1 MDRPYNGQET
11 KRIVSSDDFN
21 GNKLKLEWQWNH
33 NPIDNAWSLKER
45 KGYLRLKTARQVENL
60 YLAPNT
66 ISQRMMGPQSIA
78 TVKIDFSKMK
88 DGDRA
93 GFAAF
98 NGHSGVLTVERNGK
112 DYVLTMKNQTVNL
125 RDGDKAV
132 TSVDSEEIERVN
144 IKNTT
149 LWLRIDADFTN
160 HKDCASFSF
169 SEDGKNF
176 RKIGKDFRMRFDYRR
191 FFMGTR
197 FAIFNYATKKTGG
210 YIDVDN
216 FDIIVN
222 DEISENR

>member
-1 MDRPYNGQET
+1 MKHGYDTEELIAALATPWGESALAVIRTSGTGSVE
-11 KRIVSSDDFN
+11 KIVSIFK
-21 GNKLKLEWQWNH
+21 GNKDITKL
-33 NPIDNAWSLKER
+33 PGYSL
-45 KGYLRLKTARQVENL
+45 
-60 YLAPNT
+60 
-66 ISQRMMGPQSIA
+66 
-78 TVKIDFSKMK
+78 
-88 DGDRA
+88 
-93 GFAAF
+93 AF
-98 NGHSGVLTVERNGK
+98 G
-112 DYVLTMKNQTVNL
+112 ML